1 MFLSLI
7 YTKCHR
13 LSLAKTVGT
22 PLTCTSM
29 SPKRK
34 KWKKKKFEKGHKFYH
49 KAGTVL
55 WSLSRNP
62 SKTTLFLYSWEFKS
76 ISPLIF
82 IVAASSFFMALNR
95 GTKYNHA
102 DVHKIAHNRP
112 QMNIIIK
119 VTTIIDMPT
128 TGSNLLTTIAL
139 SSWLVFLGTTRDFDD
154 NWFARLWRAGTGIE
168 TECFNVAAA
177 ALPALESVVL
187 ARGGGLGLVTTS
199 GEPGWFEDPFLM
211 ASILRRNDNRFR
223 HVASFEVSAWRRSS
237 DFRFS
242 RVLFCSGPCV
252 VRIS

>member
-1 MFLSLI
+1 MPSAQFSKNCRNTTNMHI
-7 YTKCHR
+7 N
-13 LSLAKTVGT
+13 V
-22 PLTCTSM
+22 
-29 SPKRK
+29 PKKEKNGKK
-34 KWKKKKFEKGHKFYH
+34 KWKRTQIYH

-76 ISPLIF
+76 RSPLIF
-82 IVAASSFFMALNR
+82 IVAASSFLMALNR

-139 SSWLVFLGTTRDFDD
+139 SSWPVFLGRTRDFDD

-177 ALPALESVVL
+177 LPALESVVL
-187 ARGGGLGLVTTS
+187 AGGGRLGLVTTS